1 MSRSLFKRIVGVII
15 LVLIGY
21 SVSVLVRALNMYDLQ
36 NVFTSELNETDPQ
49 RHYYFTFDHSP
60 KGQAITR
67 DSANIFVMDY
77 AKAAMLGV
85 RSAKAYNPIVIAHH
99 SMRSWQK
106 YVAGDKGQLPIFIDN
121 ANWLVDNQTGEGTWQ
136 IHHVVT
142 KGTGKTEPPWI
153 SGLSQGLGISVLTKA
168 FLETKDSVYLQV
180 AERALK
186 PFTKTL
192 ENDGL
197 LFEREG
203 TFSFEEYPMG
213 EYSPGVLNGHLYALF
228 GLYDLNDFTE
238 DSMVD
243 SLITIGEDFMFQHV
257 NAFDADFWSYYSM
270 QRNRKFS
277 NHYHLSSPWYQM
289 LHVAQMKALYRETGI
304 EEFRIMADKF
314 ENQLGNPVRL
324 VFNLAY
330 VTYVDLVLLIRKL
343 GY

>member
-1 MSRSLFKRIVGVII
+1 MSLTLFKRIFGLIF
-15 LVLIGY
+15 LVLASY
-21 SVSVLVRALNMYDLQ
+21 SVSVLIRALNMYDVQ

-60 KGQAITR
+60 KGHAITR

-77 AKAAMLGV
+77 AKATMLGV

-99 SMRSWQK
+99 SMRTWQK
-106 YVAGDKGQLPIFIDN
+106 FVADDDSQLDIFIDN
-121 ANWLVDNQTGEGTWQ
+121 ANWLVNNQKEDGSWQ

-142 KGTGKTEPPWI
+142 KGKGKTQPPWI

-180 AERALK
+180 AELAIE

-192 ENDGL
+192 ESNGL
-197 LFEREG
+197 LFDRDG

-213 EYSPGVLNGHLYALF
+213 KYSPGVLNGHLYALF
-228 GLYDLNDFTE
+228 GLYDLNDYTE
-238 DSMVD
+238 NSTID
-243 SLITIGEDFMFQHV
+243 SLITIGEDFMVQHLA
-257 NAFDADFWSYYSM
+257 AFDAGYWSYYSL
-270 QRNRKFS
+270 QQDRKFS

-289 LHVAQMKALYRETGI
+289 LHVAQMKALYRETGNEDFQI
-304 EEFRIMADKF
+304 IAEKF
-314 ENQLGNPVRL
+314 EDQLDNPVRL

-330 VTYVDLVLLIRKL
+330 VTYADLVLIIRKL

>member
-1 MSRSLFKRIVGVII
+1 MSRALFRRIFAVAI
-15 LVLIGY
+15 LVLAGY
-21 SVSVLVRALNMYDLQ
+21 SVSVLIRAVNMYDLQ
-36 NVFTSELNETDPQ
+36 NVYTSDLNETDPK

-60 KGQAITR
+60 KGHAITR

-77 AKAAMLGV
+77 TKAAMLGV

-106 YVAGDKGQLPIFIDN
+106 YVSGDKSQLDVFIDN
-121 ANWLVDNQTGEGTWQ
+121 ANWLVNNQNEDGSWQ

-142 KGTGKTEPPWI
+142 KGKGKTQLPWI

-168 FLETKDSVYLQV
+168 FLETKDSVYVHV
-180 AERALK
+180 AERAIN
-186 PFTKTL
+186 PFTKSL
-192 ENDGL
+192 ENNGL

-228 GLYDLNDFTE
+228 GLYDLNDHIENST
-238 DSMVD
+238 VD
-243 SLITIGEDFMFQHV
+243 SLITIGEEFLVQHIDE
-257 NAFDADFWSYYSM
+257 FDAGYWSYYSM
-270 QRNRKFS
+270 QQDRKFT

-289 LHVAQMKALYRETGI
+289 LHVAQMKAVYRETGN
-304 EEFRIMADKF
+304 EDFLIMADTF
-314 ENQLGNPVRL
+314 EDQLDNPIRL

-330 VTYVDLVLLIRKL
+330 VTYADLVLLIRKL